1 MYVTDLFWITL
12 YMANIKKSC
21 NRLQLYFTLLTILS
35 VTRRHC
41 CPTFNDKRRVLMY
54 DMHLSFLKLGI
65 YGVAIAHPQNCFCP
79 SVLLSEYLT
88 DHVAIG
94 VLYVRFVF
102 SIRLLY
108 TGLPG
113 CAIDSLCRVQCR
125 KLATC
130 LLYVRSP
137 FVNLVLNNSWYVSF
151 TWRKRI
157 LFVVLLLLY
166 VFTYILYININLRTL
181 GMWSSPSRDVLFS
194 TS

>member
-1 MYVTDLFWITL
+1 MWFDYKNWNVCNWSLLDYFVHGQ
-12 YMANIKKSC
+12 YQKSC

-88 DHVAIG
+88 DHVAIR

-108 TGLPG
+108 MGLPG
-113 CAIDSLCRVQCR
+113 CAIGSLCRVQCR

-137 FVNLVLNNSWYVSF
+137 FVNFVLKQQLVCKF
-151 TWRKRI
+151 HMAE
-157 LFVVLLLLY
+157 
-166 VFTYILYININLRTL
+166 TYFICCFATAICIYIYLIHKYK
-181 GMWSSPSRDVLFS
+181 S
-194 TS
+194 